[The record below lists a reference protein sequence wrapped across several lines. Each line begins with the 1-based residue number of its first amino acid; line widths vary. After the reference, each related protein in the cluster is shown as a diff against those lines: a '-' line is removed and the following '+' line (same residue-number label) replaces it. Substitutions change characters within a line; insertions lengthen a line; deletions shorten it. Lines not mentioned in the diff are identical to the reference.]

1 MRYYAPF
8 YVNDLVHNDHI
19 KGVFAVK
26 NREQYK
32 RLIKFIASA
41 VLIATQTA
49 IFYFVWFHYYDL
61 SGANFF
67 VRGNYVII
75 AQYALLL
82 FCFNKIYGGF
92 KIGYLR
98 IFEILFSQVLA
109 VLCVNGIT
117 YLQLCLIG
125 RWTFLSNILPIVLMT
140 AVELALVVVWV
151 FVTHKL
157 MIWLYPAKRMVLVY
171 GEYGPDGLAKKIRTR
186 EDNYRICE
194 YVSCDQDIEVIK
206 ETILK
211 YHCALLTDIPS
222 GIRNELLKFCFEQD
236 VRCYCVPK
244 ISDIMVVSAANIN
257 QFDTSLLLM
266 RNQGL
271 FVDQQIAKRIFDVL
285 LSLLLIVLTSPFM
298 LVIAL
303 AIKLCDRGPVF
314 FKQERLTEGGKV
326 FKVLKFR
333 SMYMRAPDKVYTL
346 TRKGD
351 PRVTPV
357 GKIIRRLHLDELP
370 QLFNILKGE
379 MSFVG
384 PRPEC
389 PAIAE
394 DYCKV
399 VPEFN
404 YRLKVKAG
412 LTGYAQ
418 VYGKYNTT
426 PYDKLKL
433 DLIYIENYTFL
444 LDLKLIALTF
454 KVIFHPDN
462 TEGIENWQTTAA
474 VTQPTEEQEGVE
486 V

>member
-1 MRYYAPF
+1 M
-8 YVNDLVHNDHI
+8 
-19 KGVFAVK
+19 K

-41 VLIATQTA
+41 ILMALQTG
-49 IFYFVWFHYYDL
+49 IFYFVWFHFYDM
-61 SGANFF
+61 SGAHFF

-75 AQYALLL
+75 AQYAILL
-82 FCFNKIYGGF
+82 FCFNNIYGGF

-98 IFEILFSQVLA
+98 IFEILFSQILA
-109 VLCVNGIT
+109 VLCVNAIT

-125 RWTFLSNILPIVLMT
+125 RWEFLSNLPPILLMT
-140 AVELALVVVWV
+140 VIELALIVIWV
-151 FVTHKL
+151 FSTHRL

-194 YVSCDQDIEVIK
+194 YVSCDQDIDTIK

-211 YHCALLTDIPS
+211 YGCALLTDIPS
-222 GIRNELLKFCFEQD
+222 KVRNELLKFCFEND

-244 ISDIMVVSAANIN
+244 ISDIMITSAANIN

-271 FVDQQIAKRIFDVL
+271 FVDQQIGKRIFDVL
-285 LSLLLIVLTSPFM
+285 LALLLIVLASPIM
-298 LVIAL
+298 LVIAI
-303 AIKLCDRGPVF
+303 AIKICDRGPVF
-314 FKQERLTEGGKV
+314 FKQERLTQYGRV

-357 GKIIRRLHLDELP
+357 GNVIRRLHLDELP
-370 QLFNILKGE
+370 QLFNILKGD

-433 DLIYIENYTFL
+433 DLTYIETYSLL
-444 LDLKLIALTF
+444 LDIKLILLTF

-462 TEGIENWQTTAA
+462 TEGIESWQTTAA
-474 VTQPTEEQEGVE
+474 VEKQPQKEQEE
-486 V
+486 VQV

>member
-1 MRYYAPF
+1 M
-8 YVNDLVHNDHI
+8 NT
-19 KGVFAVK
+19 
-26 NREQYK
+26 REQYK
-32 RLIKFIASA
+32 RLIKFVASA
-41 VLIATQTA
+41 ALMAVQTG
-49 IFYFVWFHYYDL
+49 IFIFVWFHYYDL
-61 SGANFF
+61 AGAHMF
-67 VRGNYVII
+67 VRGNYVIA
-75 AQYALLL
+75 AQYALMV

-92 KIGYLR
+92 KIGFLR
-98 IFEILFSQVLA
+98 IFEILFSQLLA

-125 RWTFLSNILPIVLMT
+125 RWEFLSNLIPILLMT
-140 AVELALVVVWV
+140 VVDIALVFVWV
-151 FVTHKL
+151 FATHRL
-157 MIWLYPAKRMVLVY
+157 MVSLYPAKRMVLVY
-171 GEYGPDGLAKKIRTR
+171 GDYGPDNLARKIRTR

-194 YVSCDQDIEVIK
+194 YMSCNENIEDIK
-206 ETILK
+206 ASILK
-211 YHCALLTDIPS
+211 YRCVLFTDIPS
-222 GIRNELLKFCFEQD
+222 DLRDRLLKFCFEQD
-236 VRCYCVPK
+236 IRCYCVPK
-244 ISDIMVVSAANIN
+244 IPDIMVVSATNIN

-271 FVDQQIAKRIFDVL
+271 FVDQQIGKRIFDIL
-285 LSLLLIVLTSPFM
+285 LSLLLILVASPIM
-298 LVIAL
+298 LGIAI
-303 AIKLCDRGPVF
+303 AIKCCDKGPVL
-314 FKQERLTEGGKV
+314 FKQARLTKDAKV
-326 FKVLKFR
+326 FQVYKFR
-333 SMYMRAPDKVYTL
+333 SMYIRPPDQEYTL
-346 TRKGD
+346 TRKSD

-389 PAIAE
+389 PDIAAK
-394 DYCKV
+394 YCEV

-412 LTGYAQ
+412 LTGFAQ

-433 DLIYIENYTFL
+433 DLTYIETYSLL
-444 LDLKLIALTF
+444 LDIKLILLTF

-474 VTQPTEEQEGVE
+474 GKEQPDKNKEGLNV
-486 V
+486 

>member
-1 MRYYAPF
+1 M
-8 YVNDLVHNDHI
+8 
-19 KGVFAVK
+19 K

-41 VLIATQTA
+41 FLMTIQTG

-61 SGANFF
+61 SGAQFF
-67 VRGNYVII
+67 VRGNYVIV
-75 AQYALLL
+75 AQYAILL
-82 FCFNKIYGGF
+82 FCFNKLYGGF

-98 IFEILFSQVLA
+98 IFEIMFSQILA
-109 VLCVNGIT
+109 VLCVNAIT

-125 RWTFLSNILPIVLMT
+125 RWAFLSNMVPILAMT
-140 AVELALVVVWV
+140 AVELILVFIWV
-151 FVTHKL
+151 FSTHKL
-157 MIWLYPAKRMVLVY
+157 MIWLYPAKRVVLVY

-211 YHCALLTDIPS
+211 YGCALLTDIPAE
-222 GIRNELLKFCFEQD
+222 IRNELLKFCFEHD

-271 FVDQQIAKRIFDVL
+271 FVDQQIAKRIFDIF
-285 LSLLLIVLTSPFM
+285 LSLVLIVLASPFM
-298 LVIAL
+298 LLIAI

-314 FKQERLTEGGKV
+314 FKQERLTQDARV

-333 SMYMRAPDKVYTL
+333 SMYMRVPDTVYTL

-357 GKIIRRLHLDELP
+357 GRIIRRLHLDELP
-370 QLFNILKGE
+370 QLFNILKGD

-394 DYCKV
+394 EYGNV
-399 VPEFN
+399 VPEFK
-404 YRLKVKAG
+404 YRLKVKGG

-433 DLIYIENYTFL
+433 DLTYIENYSFL

-454 KVIFHPDN
+454 KVMFHPDN
-462 TEGIENWQTTAA
+462 TEGIEDWQTTAA
-474 VTQPTEEQEGVE
+474 VGKQPAEGKEGVE

>member
-1 MRYYAPF
+1 M
-8 YVNDLVHNDHI
+8 
-19 KGVFAVK
+19 K

-49 IFYFVWFHYYDL
+49 IFYFVWFNYYDL

-67 VRGNYVII
+67 VRGNYVIV

-98 IFEILFSQVLA
+98 LFEIMFSQILA
-109 VLCVNGIT
+109 VLCVNMIT

-125 RWTFLSNILPIVLMT
+125 RWTFMSNIVPILVMT
-140 AVELALVVVWV
+140 LVELALVFIWV
-151 FVTHKL
+151 LVTHRL
-157 MIWLYPAKRMVLVY
+157 MIWLYPAKRMVLLY

-244 ISDIMVVSAANIN
+244 ISDIMVVSASGIN

-285 LSLLLIVLTSPFM
+285 LSLLLILLSSPFM
-298 LVIAL
+298 LIIAL

-314 FKQERLTEGGKV
+314 FKQERLTQGGRV

-357 GKIIRRLHLDELP
+357 GRIIRRLHLDELP
-370 QLFNILKGE
+370 QLFNILKGD

-394 DYCKV
+394 DYCQV

-433 DLIYIENYTFL
+433 DLIYIENYSFL

-462 TEGIENWQTTAA
+462 TEGIENWQTTA
-474 VTQPTEEQEGVE
+474 VVKQPSSEEKEEVE

>member
-1 MRYYAPF
+1 M
-8 YVNDLVHNDHI
+8 
-19 KGVFAVK
+19 K

-32 RLIKFIASA
+32 RLIKFIASTI
-41 VLIATQTA
+41 LIAIQTC
-49 IFYFVWFHYYDL
+49 IFYFVWFRLYELEGPQY
-61 SGANFF
+61 F

-98 IFEILFSQVLA
+98 IFEIMFSQVLA
-109 VLCVNGIT
+109 VLCVNVIT
-117 YLQLCLIG
+117 YPQLCLIA
-125 RWTFLSNILPIVLMT
+125 RWAFLDNLAPIAFMT
-140 AVELALVVVWV
+140 VAELALVFVWV
-151 FVTHKL
+151 FATHKL
-157 MIWLYPAKRMVLVY
+157 MIWLYPAKQMVMIY

-194 YVSCDQDIEVIK
+194 YVSCDQDIQVIK
-206 ETILK
+206 DAILK
-211 YHCALLTDIPS
+211 YRCALLTDIPS
-222 GIRNELLKFCFEQD
+222 NIRNELLKFCFEND

-244 ISDIMVVSAANIN
+244 ISDIMVVSASSIN

-271 FVDQQIAKRIFDVL
+271 FVDQKIVKRIFDVVL
-285 LSLLLIVLTSPFM
+285 ALILTILASPFM
-298 LVIAL
+298 LIIAI

-326 FKVLKFR
+326 FKVFKFR

-357 GKIIRRLHLDELP
+357 GNIIRRLHLDELP
-370 QLFNILKGE
+370 QLFNILKGD

-394 DYCKV
+394 DYCTV
-399 VPEFN
+399 VPEFK

-433 DLIYIENYTFL
+433 DLTYIENYSFL

-454 KVIFHPDN
+454 KVMFHPDN
-462 TEGIENWQTTAA
+462 TEGIEDWQTTA
-474 VTQPTEEQEGVE
+474 VQTQEQNEKEGIE

>member
-1 MRYYAPF
+1 M
-8 YVNDLVHNDHI
+8 
-19 KGVFAVK
+19 K

-32 RLIKFIASA
+32 RLIKFISSA
-41 VLIATQTA
+41 AIMTLQTG
-49 IFYFVWFHYYDL
+49 IFLYVWFHYYDL
-61 SGANFF
+61 AGAHFF
-67 VRGNYVII
+67 VRGNYVIV
-75 AQYALLL
+75 AQYALMV

-98 IFEILFSQVLA
+98 IFEILFSQILA
-109 VLCVNGIT
+109 VLCVNAIT

-125 RWTFLSNILPIVLMT
+125 RWEFLSNLPPILIMTVVDIVL
-140 AVELALVVVWV
+140 VFIWV
-151 FVTHKL
+151 FATHRL

-171 GEYGPDGLAKKIRTR
+171 GEYGPDSLAKKIRTR

-194 YVSCDQDIEVIK
+194 YMSCTEDIDTIK
-206 ETILK
+206 ASILR
-211 YHCALLTDIPS
+211 YRCVLLTDIPS
-222 GIRNELLKFCFEQD
+222 EIRDRLLKFCFEQD
-236 VRCYCVPK
+236 IRCYCVPK
-244 ISDIMVVSAANIN
+244 IPDIMVVSADNIN

-285 LSLLLIVLTSPFM
+285 LSLVLIVLTSPIM
-298 LVIAL
+298 LIIAI
-303 AIKLCDRGPVF
+303 AIKCCDRGPIL
-314 FKQERLTEGGKV
+314 FKQDRLTQNAKV
-326 FKVLKFR
+326 FQVYKFR
-333 SMYMRAPDKVYTL
+333 SMYIRPQDKEYCL

-357 GKIIRRLHLDELP
+357 GRIIRRLHLDELP
-370 QLFNILKGE
+370 QLFNIFKGE

-389 PAIAE
+389 PDIA
-394 DYCKV
+394 DRYCQV
-399 VPEFN
+399 VPEFH

-412 LTGYAQ
+412 LTGFAQ

-433 DLIYIENYTFL
+433 DLTYIETYSFL
-444 LDLKLIALTF
+444 LDIKLLFLTF

-462 TEGIENWQTTAA
+462 TEGIEDWQTTAA
-474 VTQPTEEQEGVE
+474 VERQPQDNKEELNV
-486 V
+486 

>member
-1 MRYYAPF
+1 M
-8 YVNDLVHNDHI
+8 
-19 KGVFAVK
+19 K

-41 VLIATQTA
+41 FLMAVQTG
-49 IFYFVWFHYYDL
+49 IFYFVWNYFYDL
-61 SGANFF
+61 EGAQFF
-67 VRGNYVII
+67 VRGNYVIV

-98 IFEILFSQVLA
+98 VFEIMFSQVLA
-109 VLCVNGIT
+109 VLCVNAIT

-125 RWTFLSNILPIVLMT
+125 RWAFLSNLPPILAMT
-140 AVELALVVVWV
+140 AVELALVCIWV
-151 FVTHKL
+151 YVTNKL
-157 MIWLYPAKRMVLVY
+157 MVWLYPAKRMVLVY

-194 YVSCDQDIEVIK
+194 YVSCDLDIQSIK

-211 YHCALLTDIPS
+211 YHCVLLTDIPAE
-222 GIRNELLKFCFEQD
+222 IRNELLKFCFEND

-244 ISDIMVVSAANIN
+244 ISDIMVVSASNIN

-271 FVDQQIAKRIFDVL
+271 FVDQQIVKRIFDIL
-285 LSLLLIVLTSPFM
+285 LSLLLIVLSSPFM
-298 LVIAL
+298 LVIAI

-314 FKQERLTEGGKV
+314 FKQERLTEGAKV
-326 FKVLKFR
+326 FKVIKFR

-357 GKIIRRLHLDELP
+357 GNVIRRLHLDELP
-370 QLFNILKGE
+370 QLFNILKGD

-389 PAIAE
+389 PAIAD
-394 DYCKV
+394 DYCQV
-399 VPEFN
+399 VPEFK

-433 DLIYIENYTFL
+433 DLTYIENYSFL

-454 KVIFHPDN
+454 KVMFHPDN
-462 TEGIENWQTTAA
+462 TEGIEDWQTTA
-474 VTQPTEEQEGVE
+474 VQQKSQDTKEGVE

>member
-1 MRYYAPF
+1 M
-8 YVNDLVHNDHI
+8 
-19 KGVFAVK
+19 K

-41 VLIATQTA
+41 LLMAVQTC
-49 IFYFVWFHYYDL
+49 IFYFVWNHQEEAK
-61 SGANFF
+61 SF
-67 VRGNYVII
+67 VRGNYVIV

-98 IFEILFSQVLA
+98 IFEIMFSQVLA
-109 VLCVNGIT
+109 VLCVNAIT
-117 YLQLCLIG
+117 YVQLCLIVP
-125 RWTFLSNILPIVLMT
+125 WEFLSHLTPILLMT
-140 AVELALVVVWV
+140 AVELAFVTVWV

-157 MIWLYPAKRMVLVY
+157 MIWLYPAKQMVLIY

-186 EDNYRICE
+186 EDNYRICD
-194 YVSCDQDIEVIK
+194 YVSCDQDMQVIK
-206 ETILK
+206 EAILK
-211 YHCALLTDIPS
+211 YRCALLTDIPS
-222 GIRNELLKFCFEQD
+222 NIRNELLKFCFEND

-244 ISDIMVVSAANIN
+244 ISDIMVVSASNIN

-271 FVDQQIAKRIFDVL
+271 FVDQQIVKRVFDVAL
-285 LSLLLIVLTSPFM
+285 ALLLTVLASPFM
-298 LVIAL
+298 LIIAI

-357 GKIIRRLHLDELP
+357 GNIIRRLHLDELP
-370 QLFNILKGE
+370 QLFNILKGD

-394 DYCKV
+394 DYCTV
-399 VPEFN
+399 VPEFK

-433 DLIYIENYTFL
+433 DLTYIENYSFL

-454 KVIFHPDN
+454 KVMFHPDN
-462 TEGIENWQTTAA
+462 TEGIEDWQTTA
-474 VTQPTEEQEGVE
+474 VQKQEQNEKEGIE

>member
-1 MRYYAPF
+1 M
-8 YVNDLVHNDHI
+8 
-19 KGVFAVK
+19 K

-41 VLIATQTA
+41 FLMAIQTC

-61 SGANFF
+61 SGAHFF
-67 VRGNYVII
+67 VRGNYVIV

-98 IFEILFSQVLA
+98 VFEIMFSQILA
-109 VLCVNGIT
+109 VLCVNVIT

-125 RWTFLSNILPIVLMT
+125 RWAFLSNLPPILLMT
-140 AVELALVVVWV
+140 AVELAIVCIWV
-151 FVTHKL
+151 YVTNKL
-157 MIWLYPAKRMVLVY
+157 MVWLYPAKRMVLVY

-194 YVSCDQDIEVIK
+194 YVSCDQDIQVIK
-206 ETILK
+206 DAILK

-222 GIRNELLKFCFEQD
+222 NIRNELLKFCFEND

-285 LSLLLIVLTSPFM
+285 LALLLIVLSSPFM
-298 LVIAL
+298 LVIAI

-314 FKQERLTEGGKV
+314 FKQDRLTEEARV

-370 QLFNILKGE
+370 QLFNILKGD

-394 DYCKV
+394 DYCQV
-399 VPEFN
+399 VPEFK

-433 DLIYIENYTFL
+433 DLTYIENYSFL

-454 KVIFHPDN
+454 KVMFHPDN
-462 TEGIENWQTTAA
+462 TEGIENWQTTA
-474 VTQPTEEQEGVE
+474 VQKKSQEEKEE
-486 V
+486 VKV

>member
-1 MRYYAPF
+1 M
-8 YVNDLVHNDHI
+8 
-19 KGVFAVK
+19 K

-32 RLIKFIASA
+32 RLIKFIASVSIMA
-41 VLIATQTA
+41 LQTA
-49 IFYFVWFHYYDL
+49 IFVYVWFHYYDHA
-61 SGANFF
+61 GANLF
-67 VRGNYVII
+67 VRGNYVIV
-75 AQYALLL
+75 AQYALMV

-98 IFEILFSQVLA
+98 LFEIMFSQILS
-109 VLCVNGIT
+109 VLCVNAIT

-125 RWTFLSNILPIVLMT
+125 RWAFMSNLLPIVSMT
-140 AVELALVVVWV
+140 VVDIALVLIWV
-151 FVTHKL
+151 FATHRL

-171 GEYGPDGLAKKIRTR
+171 GDYGPDSLAKKIRTR

-194 YVSCDQDIEVIK
+194 YMSCDESLDTIK
-206 ETILK
+206 TSILK
-211 YHCALLTDIPS
+211 FRCVLLTDIPS
-222 GIRNELLKFCFEQD
+222 GIRNELLKFCFEND
-236 VRCYCVPK
+236 IRCYCVPK

-271 FVDQQIAKRIFDVL
+271 FIDQQISKRIFDIFF
-285 LSLLLIVLTSPFM
+285 SLLLIVLFSPIM
-298 LVIAL
+298 LLIAL
-303 AIKLCDRGPVF
+303 AIKLCDKGPVF
-314 FKQERLTEGGKV
+314 FKQDRLTQNAKV
-326 FKVLKFR
+326 FQVYKFR
-333 SMYMRAPDKVYTL
+333 SMYMRPQEKEYCM

-351 PRVTPV
+351 PRITPV

-370 QLFNILKGE
+370 QLFNILKGD

-389 PAIAE
+389 PNIAE
-394 DYCKV
+394 DYCKI
-399 VPEFN
+399 VPEFH

-433 DLIYIENYTFL
+433 DLTYIETYSFL
-444 LDLKLIALTF
+444 LDIKLIMLTF

-462 TEGIENWQTTAA
+462 TEGIEDWQTTAA
-474 VTQPTEEQEGVE
+474 KPNPRQQKEGQNV
-486 V
+486 

>member
-1 MRYYAPF
+1 M
-8 YVNDLVHNDHI
+8 
-19 KGVFAVK
+19 K

-32 RLIKFIASA
+32 RLIKFMASA
-41 VLIATQTA
+41 ILIALQTG
-49 IFYFVWFHYYDL
+49 IFCFVWFNLYDD
-61 SGANFF
+61 SGSDQF

-75 AQYALLL
+75 GQYTLLL

-98 IFEILFSQVLA
+98 IFEILFSQILA
-109 VLCVNGIT
+109 VLCVNVIT
-117 YLQLCLIG
+117 YMQLCLIVK
-125 RWTFLSNILPIVLMT
+125 WAFLNNLLPLVLMT
-140 AVELALVVVWV
+140 IVELALVIVWV
-151 FVTHKL
+151 FVTHRL

-171 GEYGPDGLAKKIRTR
+171 GDYGPDDLARKIRTR
-186 EDNYRICE
+186 GDNYRICE
-194 YVSCDQDIEVIK
+194 YISCDEDLDTIK
-206 ETILK
+206 DLILK
-211 YHCALLTDIPS
+211 YQCVLLTDIPAP
-222 GIRNELLKFCFEQD
+222 IRNELLKFCFTHD

-271 FVDQQIAKRIFDVL
+271 FFDQQLVKRIFDIL
-285 LSLLLIVLTSPFM
+285 FSLLFILCASPVM
-298 LVIAL
+298 LVIAI

-314 FKQERLTEGGKV
+314 FKQDRLTQNGKV

-333 SMYMRAPDKVYTL
+333 SMYMRTPDKVYTL

-357 GKIIRRLHLDELP
+357 GRIIRRLHLDELP
-370 QLFNILKGE
+370 QLFNILKGD

-394 DYCKV
+394 EYSKV

-404 YRLKVKAG
+404 YRLKVKGG

-433 DLIYIENYTFL
+433 DLTYIENYSFL

-462 TEGIENWQTTAA
+462 TEGIESWQTNAA
-474 VTQPTEEQEGVE
+474 NKKQPKEEKEE
-486 V
+486 VQV

>member
-1 MRYYAPF
+1 
-8 YVNDLVHNDHI
+8 
-19 KGVFAVK
+19 
-26 NREQYK
+26 
-32 RLIKFIASA
+32 
-41 VLIATQTA
+41 
-49 IFYFVWFHYYDL
+49 
-61 SGANFF
+61 
-67 VRGNYVII
+67 
-75 AQYALLL
+75 
-82 FCFNKIYGGF
+82 
-92 KIGYLR
+92 
-98 IFEILFSQVLA
+98 
-109 VLCVNGIT
+109 
-117 YLQLCLIG
+117 
-125 RWTFLSNILPIVLMT
+125 
-140 AVELALVVVWV
+140 
-151 FVTHKL
+151 

-171 GEYGPDGLAKKIRTR
+171 GDYGPDGLAKKIRTR
-186 EDNYRICE
+186 EDNYCICE
-194 YVSCDQDIEVIK
+194 YLSCDQEIECIK

-211 YHCALLTDIPS
+211 YGCALLTDIPAE
-222 GIRNELLKFCFEQD
+222 IRNELLKFCFEND

-271 FVDQQIAKRIFDVL
+271 FVDQQIAKRVFDIL
-285 LSLLLIVLTSPFM
+285 LALLLIVLASPVM
-298 LVIAL
+298 LIIAI

-314 FKQERLTEGGKV
+314 FKQERLTQNARV

-333 SMYMRAPDKVYTL
+333 SMYMRAPDQVYTL

-357 GKIIRRLHLDELP
+357 GRIIRRLHLDELP
-370 QLFNILKGE
+370 QLFNILKGD

-389 PAIAE
+389 PAIADE
-394 DYCKV
+394 YAQV
-399 VPEFN
+399 VPEFK
-404 YRLKVKAG
+404 YRLKVKGG

-433 DLIYIENYTFL
+433 DLTYIENYSFL

-454 KVIFHPDN
+454 KVMFHPDN
-462 TEGIENWQTTAA
+462 TEGIESWQTTAA
-474 VTQPTEEQEGVE
+474 VTQPEADKEGVE